1 MKIAILGPG
10 CAKCR
15 MTEKVVRKAVEETGT
30 EAVIYKI
37 QDINEIMSYRFV
49 MTPAVAINDK
59 VRIAGKV
66 PTVEEVKSLLSA

>member
-37 QDINEIMSYRFV
+37 QDINEIMSYRIV

-66 PTVEEVKSLLSA
+66 PTVEEVKNLLSV